1 MSRTPIC
8 LMIDD
13 GAPGISVYSTHA
25 KSPFTEDGR
34 PICRDIPNDFLEDFC
49 NVAERFGI
57 RGKLSVVPMPGGLGD
72 IAHGIP
78 GYSKAQ
84 TEQWLETVRSRVTPQ
99 FSLSPEMLTH
109 AAYWDLSREAPG
121 STDENTWSQTQTRRT
136 LTPYITR
143 ALEILKAA
151 GLDIT
156 GVSSPW
162 RFGANVQREYELAL
176 SDAMEAVFG
185 KRDVWYALHGG
196 ASVPGYRP
204 QPVKGEDGKRM
215 VWFRCVIGDR
225 LWKTMNT
232 PDTSEGYISSV
243 ADQLITADGAGGEI
257 IQALVEG
264 SQVIFLTHWQSL
276 YSNGTRAGLRALEL
290 AAQRIRTHL
299 SGRVEWIRTED
310 LMHRILREETPEQI
324 CK

>member
-1 MSRTPIC
+1 MTKTPIS

-13 GAPGISVYSTHA
+13 GAPGISVYYTHA

-34 PICRDIPNDFLEDFC
+34 PICKDIPNDFLEDFC
-49 NVAERFGI
+49 NVTERFGI
-57 RGKLSVVPMPGGLGD
+57 KGKLSVVPMPGGLGD
-72 IAHGIP
+72 VAHGIS
-78 GYSKAQ
+78 GYPKEQ
-84 TEQWLETVRSRVTPQ
+84 TEQWLDTVRTRVRPS

-109 AAYWDLSREAPG
+109 AAFWDLTREAPG
-121 STDENTWSQTQTRRT
+121 GTDENTWSQTQTRQT

-151 GLDIT
+151 DLDIT

-162 RFGANVQREYELAL
+162 RFGAEVRREYELAL
-176 SDAMEAVFG
+176 SDAMETVFG

-196 ASVPGYRP
+196 PRVAGYRP
-204 QPVKGEDGKRM
+204 QAVMGEDGKRM
-215 VWFRCVIGDR
+215 VWFRYVIGDR

-232 PDTSEGYISSV
+232 PDTSDAYISSV
-243 ADQLITADGAGGEI
+243 ADQLITADGTGGEI
-257 IQALVEG
+257 IQALNDG

-276 YSNGTRAGLRALEL
+276 YSNGTRTGLRALEL

-299 SGRVEWIRTED
+299 SDKVEWIRTED
-310 LMHRILREETPEQI
+310 LMHRILNNG
-324 CK
+324 